1 MNLRAWFTR
10 LLALFRKRHLEK
22 EINEDIRAHLEMA
35 TEENLRRGMSPRE
48 AVQAARR
55 NFGAAEPMKEEL
67 RDQRGFSVLES
78 PFRDARFGLRTL
90 GRSPSFTLVA
100 VLTLGLGIGAN
111 TAIFSLVD
119 AVLLQPLPFDDPD
132 RLVMIWEDATKL
144 GYPQTEAAPGNFLDW
159 KSQATSFQ
167 DLAAYY
173 GDALNLTGSG
183 SPERIDVVRVTPNL
197 LSLLGVEP
205 ALGRWFVETETPAG
219 DFRVA
224 LLTHSLWERRFGSD
238 PGVVGHR
245 ILLDDQLYVVVGVM
259 PKGFRFPH
267 SDTQLWVPIS
277 SRIEPG
283 SARRDRHFL
292 RVVGRL
298 QPATSLQ
305 QAQSEMQTIAQRLA
319 ETYPEIKTQG
329 AVVVPLQQEFAR
341 EVRTPF
347 FLLLAASGLIL
358 AIACANVANML
369 VTRGVGRQ
377 REIAVRSA
385 LGASRLQVGRQLLV
399 EGLLLSGAGGLMGV
413 LVAVAAFQALE
424 ILVPPALAG
433 VVQPTLN
440 LRLLSFTLLV
450 SFGTGILFG
459 LVPLR
464 QAWRF
469 DLSKSLA
476 GRTATAQSRDRS
488 RAVIVSLQTALAVV
502 VVASTGLMIRT
513 ILNVE
518 AVDPGFRAEHVLTA
532 RLELSSTQYATVK
545 DRVAFY
551 RDILERIET
560 LPGVVSAGLTT
571 FLPYTNFGGT
581 SELSIEGRPDVPD
594 AVRMAW
600 RRETTPRY
608 LAAIGVPL
616 LKGRWFSEQDHPD
629 STPVAI
635 VSEQAARL
643 FDSDPIGQRLRLGN
657 GPWMTVVGVVGDIR
671 EEGLETAP
679 QRPAVYTPYTQ
690 ILRTWYFNPRD
701 LVVRVEGDPTSFVP
715 AVQQAIWSINP
726 NQPISRIRT
735 MEAVVDAQVSNRK
748 VHVALLSSFSG
759 LALFLASLGVYA
771 LLSFVVTTRRQEF
784 GLRMALGAQAQDLVF
799 SVFRQ
804 SFLWIGSGVTIG
816 LVVTLVVTRS
826 MATLLYG
833 VEPTDP
839 VSLTAAVLLLV
850 AVGALAAS
858 VPAWRATKVDPMTAL
873 RSE

>member
-1 MNLRAWFTR
+1 MTVRTLVAR
-10 LLALFRKRHLEK
+10 LFGLICRQRQDKQLAE
-22 EINEDIRAHLEMA
+22 EIRAHLEMA
-35 TEENLRRGMSPRE
+35 VEENLRRGMTPKE
-48 AVQAARR
+48 AQEAARR
-55 NFGAAEPMKEEL
+55 SFGGVEQMKEAF
-67 RDQRGFSVLES
+67 RDQRGIPILES
-78 PFRDARFGLRTL
+78 LVRDARFGLRTL

-119 AVLLQPLPFDDPD
+119 AVLLQPLPFDEPD

-159 KSQATSFQ
+159 KSQATTLE
-167 DLAAYY
+167 DLAAYS

-183 SPERIDVVRVTPNL
+183 SPERVDVVRVTPNL

-205 ALGRWFVETETPAG
+205 ALGRSFLETEAPSG
-219 DFRVA
+219 DSRVA
-224 LLTHSLWERRFGSD
+224 LLAHSLWERRFGSD

-259 PKGFRFPH
+259 PKGFQFPH

-433 VVQPTLN
+433 AVQPTLN

-594 AVRMAW
+594 ALRMAW

-715 AVQQAIWSINP
+715 AVQQVIWSINP
-726 NQPISRIRT
+726 NQRVLPARL
-735 MEAVVDAQVSNRK
+735 RK
-748 VHVALLSSFSG
+748 
-759 LALFLASLGVYA
+759 
-771 LLSFVVTTRRQEF
+771 
-784 GLRMALGAQAQDLVF
+784 
-799 SVFRQ
+799 
-804 SFLWIGSGVTIG
+804 
-816 LVVTLVVTRS
+816 
-826 MATLLYG
+826 
-833 VEPTDP
+833 
-839 VSLTAAVLLLV
+839 
-850 AVGALAAS
+850 
-858 VPAWRATKVDPMTAL
+858 PA
-873 RSE
+873 

>member
-1 MNLRAWFTR
+1 
-10 LLALFRKRHLEK
+10 
-22 EINEDIRAHLEMA
+22 
-35 TEENLRRGMSPRE
+35 
-48 AVQAARR
+48 
-55 NFGAAEPMKEEL
+55 
-67 RDQRGFSVLES
+67 
-78 PFRDARFGLRTL
+78 
-90 GRSPSFTLVA
+90 
-100 VLTLGLGIGAN
+100 
-111 TAIFSLVD
+111 
-119 AVLLQPLPFDDPD
+119 
-132 RLVMIWEDATKL
+132 
-144 GYPQTEAAPGNFLDW
+144 
-159 KSQATSFQ
+159 
-167 DLAAYY
+167 
-173 GDALNLTGSG
+173 
-183 SPERIDVVRVTPNL
+183 
-197 LSLLGVEP
+197 
-205 ALGRWFVETETPAG
+205 
-219 DFRVA
+219 
-224 LLTHSLWERRFGSD
+224 
-238 PGVVGHR
+238 
-245 ILLDDQLYVVVGVM
+245 
-259 PKGFRFPH
+259 
-267 SDTQLWVPIS
+267 
-277 SRIEPG
+277 
-283 SARRDRHFL
+283 
-292 RVVGRL
+292 
-298 QPATSLQ
+298 LQ
-305 QAQSEMQTIAQRLA
+305 QAQSEMQTIQRLA
-319 ETYPEIKTQG
+319 ETYPETNKDRG
-329 AVVVPLQQEFAR
+329 VVGVPLQQEFVR
-341 EVRTPF
+341 EARTPF
-347 FLLLAASGLIL
+347 LLLLASSGLIL

-608 LAAIGVPL
+608 LATIGVPL
-616 LKGRWFSEQDHPD
+616 LKGRWFNEQDHPD

-635 VSEQAARL
+635 VSGQAARL

-701 LVVRVEGDPTSFVP
+701 LAVRIQGDPTSFVP